1 MPVESA
7 IQLNKI
13 NTNVKCWFE
22 DMPLNQ
28 LLIKMILEDFG

>member
-7 IQLNKI
+7 IQLNK
-13 NTNVKCWFE
+13 NNKLTNVKVLVAE

-28 LLIKMILEDFG
+28 LLIK

>member
-7 IQLNKI
+7 IQLNKTQL
-13 NTNVKCWFE
+13 TNVKVLVAE

-28 LLIKMILEDFG
+28 LLIK